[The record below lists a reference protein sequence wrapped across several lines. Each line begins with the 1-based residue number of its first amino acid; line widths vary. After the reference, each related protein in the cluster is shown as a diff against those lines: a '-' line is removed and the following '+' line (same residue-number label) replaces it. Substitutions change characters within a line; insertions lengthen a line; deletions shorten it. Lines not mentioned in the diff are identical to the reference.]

1 MIKRGGEKYFIF
13 LNRLFFQKRGD
24 SHMAKKRKV
33 SKAKTC
39 ETTSC
44 PSSCMS
50 WLLTS
55 EVALYFFFYYLLYV
69 MQVQANYWLGSLVL
83 WALINVTLWCC
94 PLMRMHHNNK
104 CC

>member
-1 MIKRGGEKYFIF
+1 
-13 LNRLFFQKRGD
+13 
-24 SHMAKKRKV
+24 MAKKRKV

-39 ETTSC
+39 NTTCCASLY
-44 PSSCMS
+44 MG
-50 WLLTS
+50 WALVS

-83 WALINVTLWCC
+83 WALINVSLWCC
-94 PLMRMHHNNK
+94 PLMKMHQK